1 MIASSH
7 QSVQLQ
13 INQIKNLPA
22 LPEASVKILEAIND
36 PDIDIR
42 KLVKVIALSPGL
54 VARLLGLANS
64 AFFGQILQI
73 DDLETAVVRVL
84 GLQLV
89 RSLTL
94 GILLN
99 VQLDP
104 KQCKGFDSLSF
115 WTHSLMTAVA
125 AQKLTDSGNNWP
137 TLSAA
142 NAYTNGLLLN
152 IGLLV
157 MAYIFPAEL
166 DEIVLK
172 ESKNFLQIEN
182 EIKGIIGLTHY
193 QMGYLLLKK
202 WRLPEAYQTTLQH
215 FDSDDLLD
223 SHSEINRCMHVSQRI
238 CNFILDETFEQ
249 DKISKIAAQAN
260 LQLETVTA
268 VCNALLENRENI
280 QKLASEM
287 RSS

>member
-1 MIASSH
+1 MIANTH

-22 LPEASVKILEAIND
+22 LPEASVKILEAIHD
-36 PDIDIR
+36 PDIEIR
-42 KLVKVIALSPGL
+42 KLINVISLSPGL

-64 AFFGQILQI
+64 AFFGQIRQI
-73 DDLETAVVRVL
+73 DDLETAIIRVL

-89 RSLTL
+89 KSLSL

-125 AQKLTDSGNNWP
+125 AQKLVVGSNNWQG
-137 TLSAA
+137 LSAA

-157 MAYIFPAEL
+157 MAYIFPKEL
-166 DEIVLK
+166 NGIVANGAK
-172 ESKNFLQIEN
+172 HVLQIEK
-182 EIKGIIGLTHY
+182 EIQDLTGLSHY

-202 WRLPEAYQTTLQH
+202 WQLPETYQTTLQY
-215 FDSDDLLD
+215 FDSDDLF
-223 SHSEINRCMHVSQRI
+223 SAQSEMNRCMQVSQRI
-238 CNFILDETFEQ
+238 SNLILDEDFEQ
-249 DKISKIAAQAN
+249 DQILQIAEQAN
-260 LQLETVTA
+260 LKLEAVTTVF
-268 VCNALLENRENI
+268 NALLENRENI

-287 RSS
+287 RS

>member
-1 MIASSH
+1 MILSSH

-22 LPEASVKILEAIND
+22 LPEASVKILEAIHD

-64 AFFGQILQI
+64 AFFGQIRQI
-73 DDLETAVVRVL
+73 DDLEAAVVRVL

-125 AQKLTDSGNNWP
+125 AQKLAVSCNWQN
-137 TLSAA
+137 LSAA

-157 MAYIFPAEL
+157 MAYIFPREL
-166 DEIVLK
+166 DEIVLN
-172 ESKNFLQIEN
+172 ESKSFLQVEK
-182 EIKGIIGLTHY
+182 EIQELIGLSHY

-202 WRLPEAYQTTLQH
+202 WQLPETYQTTLH
-215 FDSDDLLD
+215 YFDSDA
-223 SHSEINRCMHVSQRI
+223 SCEHQSEMSLCMHVSQRI
-238 CNFILDETFEQ
+238 CNLILDEDFEQ
-249 DKISKIAAQAN
+249 DKISQIAEHAN
-260 LQLETVTA
+260 LTSGAVTTVF
-268 VCNALLENRENI
+268 NALLENRENI
-280 QKLASEM
+280 QKLASEL
-287 RSS
+287 RN

>member
-1 MIASSH
+1 MIGSIS

-36 PDIDIR
+36 PDIEIR
-42 KLVKVIALSPGL
+42 KLVNVISLSPGL

-64 AFFGQILQI
+64 AFFGQIRQI

-94 GILLN
+94 GVLLN

-115 WTHSLMTAVA
+115 WTYSLMTAVA
-125 AQKLTDSGNNWP
+125 AQKLADRGNWQG
-137 TLSAA
+137 LSAA

-157 MAYIFPAEL
+157 MAYIFPNEL
-166 DEIVLK
+166 DDILLN
-172 ESKNFLQIEN
+172 ESKNFLQIET
-182 EIKGIIGLTHY
+182 EILEGIGLTHY
-193 QMGYLLLKK
+193 QMGYMLLKK
-202 WRLPEAYQTTLQH
+202 WQVPEMYQTALQD
-215 FDSDDLLD
+215 FESDDVAVIKSDLY
-223 SHSEINRCMHVSQRI
+223 RCMHASQQI
-238 CNFILDETFEQ
+238 CNLILYEDFDQ
-249 DKISKIAAQAN
+249 DRISQIAEQAN
-260 LQLETVTA
+260 LTA
-268 VCNALLENRENI
+268 EAVSMVFNGLLEHKENI
-280 QKLASEM
+280 QRLASEM
-287 RSS
+287 RN